1 MKVFDCTTFYN
12 ENMMLEVRFNILDSY
27 VDKFVIT
34 ESKYSHSGEKK
45 KLNFDFS
52 RFKEFKKKII
62 YLTIENEPDN
72 LYDETKKD
80 AAKGTINQIREN
92 GIKRISHQRDFLLS
106 GLDEADAN
114 DYVFYSDNDEIPKL
128 ENIDLEKND
137 NKIIAFKQK
146 MFYYKFNLFCDRID
160 WYGTRG
166 CKKKHLKSF
175 SWLRDIKIKKY
186 SKFRIDTL
194 FSNTKYTDLKIIND
208 GGWHFTQVKNPKD
221 IQAKLTNSEDHFEY
235 KESKKTLSDIEDY
248 IKRRVISYDHQAKS
262 SEDKLSKEFQ
272 LETTS
277 LNKMPLYLQKN
288 LKKYSEWFDFK

>member
-1 MKVFDCTTFYN
+1 
-12 ENMMLEVRFNILDSY
+12 MLEVRFNILDSY

-62 YLTIENEPDN
+62 YLTIENEPEN

-80 AAKGTINQIREN
+80 AVKGTINQIREN

-288 LKKYSEWFDFK
+288 LKKYSEWFDL

>member
-1 MKVFDCTTFYN
+1 
-12 ENMMLEVRFNILDSY
+12 MMLEVRFNILDSY

-62 YLTIENEPDN
+62 YLTIENEPEN

-80 AAKGTINQIREN
+80 AVKGTINQIREN

-288 LKKYSEWFDFK
+288 LKKYSEWFDL

>member
-80 AAKGTINQIREN
+80 ATKGTINQIREN

-277 LNKMPLYLQKN
+277 INKMPLYLQKN
-288 LKKYSEWFDFK
+288 LKKYSEWFDL

>member
-62 YLTIENEPDN
+62 YLTIENEPEN

-80 AAKGTINQIREN
+80 AVKGTINQIREN

-288 LKKYSEWFDFK
+288 LKKYSEWFDL

>member
-1 MKVFDCTTFYN
+1 
-12 ENMMLEVRFNILDSY
+12 MMLEVRFNILDSY

-80 AAKGTINQIREN
+80 ATKGTINQIREN

-277 LNKMPLYLQKN
+277 INKMPLYLQKN
-288 LKKYSEWFDFK
+288 LKKYSEWFDL

>member
-137 NKIIAFKQK
+137 NKIISFKQK
-146 MFYYKFNLFCDRID
+146 MFY
-160 WYGTRG
+160 
-166 CKKKHLKSF
+166 
-175 SWLRDIKIKKY
+175 
-186 SKFRIDTL
+186 
-194 FSNTKYTDLKIIND
+194 
-208 GGWHFTQVKNPKD
+208 
-221 IQAKLTNSEDHFEY
+221 
-235 KESKKTLSDIEDY
+235 
-248 IKRRVISYDHQAKS
+248 
-262 SEDKLSKEFQ
+262 
-272 LETTS
+272 
-277 LNKMPLYLQKN
+277 
-288 LKKYSEWFDFK
+288 

>member
-1 MKVFDCTTFYN
+1 
-12 ENMMLEVRFNILDSY
+12 MMLEVRFNILDSY

>member
-1 MKVFDCTTFYN
+1 
-12 ENMMLEVRFNILDSY
+12 MLEVRFNILDSY

-80 AAKGTINQIREN
+80 ATKGTINQIREN

-277 LNKMPLYLQKN
+277 INKMPLYLQKN
-288 LKKYSEWFDFK
+288 LKKYSEWFDL